1 MNRKEVLEM
10 AYTLAMATGK
20 GIETADDGVAT
31 VGMTDA
37 RALLTSLI
45 REVRYGGK
53 VGAFTERGARQA
65 YVVTPAFYEQAAGD
79 AATLEALRER
89 IQELEAGDKPDA
101 KSHARILSEALAA
114 AEGRPEDPD
123 FTPKTRKVVLRRKK

>member
-1 MNRKEVLEM
+1 MLEM

-20 GIETADDGVAT
+20 GIEFAEDGVAT

-45 REVRYGGK
+45 REVRYGGE

-65 YVVTPAFYEQAAGD
+65 YVVTPDFYETAARD
-79 AATLEALRER
+79 AAVLRELR
-89 IQELEAGDKPDA
+89 KHLADLGAGDKPSD
-101 KSHARILSEALAA
+101 KSQTRIISEALSLAERRADEASEPKKRKIRIVRNKPAA
-114 AEGRPEDPD
+114 DD
-123 FTPKTRKVVLRRKK
+123 

>member
-1 MNRKEVLEM
+1 
-10 AYTLAMATGK
+10 MATGK

-65 YVVTPAFYEQAAGD
+65 YVVTPDFYDQALKDRAFLERMQQGLD
-79 AATLEALRER
+79 KATPQQREALGL
-89 IQELEAGDKPDA
+89 ELAGLIFGD
-101 KSHARILSEALAA
+101 
-114 AEGRPEDPD
+114 
-123 FTPKTRKVVLRRKK
+123 